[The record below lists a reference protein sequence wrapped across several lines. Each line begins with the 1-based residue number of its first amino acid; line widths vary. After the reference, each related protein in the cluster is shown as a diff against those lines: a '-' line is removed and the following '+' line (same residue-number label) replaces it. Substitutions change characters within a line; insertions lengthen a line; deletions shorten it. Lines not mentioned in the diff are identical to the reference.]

1 MKKRVIS
8 ITENGTKESARIRRR
23 LGRRLEANG
32 FTVSDDIGPATELI
46 ICVGGDG
53 ALLRM
58 LAEHD
63 FPKQPIVGVN
73 TGHLGFFQELDTK
86 DIDGFIESYLEK
98 KHSTQ
103 TYRTVYADIMGGQH
117 ERDGSFCVP
126 GSTRVRALNEIVVRG
141 GASHLAHLNIYIG
154 DSFIEQ
160 FCGDGIVIS
169 TPAGSTAY
177 NYSLGGSI
185 VDPRIELLQ
194 VTPIAPINS
203 TAYRSFTSGVLLP
216 QELSVAILPDYPQSA
231 NLLIT
236 ADGAETEYEG
246 IERITVGL
254 GHDVVTLLRFKDY
267 DFWETVKRKLL

>member
-1 MKKRVIS
+1 MKRAIN
-8 ITENGTKESARIRRR
+8 IAENGTRESARIEARLRKR
-23 LGRRLEANG
+23 LGERGLCVADG
-32 FTVSDDIGPATELI
+32 FDPAAELI

-58 LAEHD
+58 LAEHS

-73 TGHLGFFQELDTK
+73 TGHLGFFQELGTK
-86 DIDGFIESYLEK
+86 DIDMFIESYIAGK
-98 KHSTQ
+98 YRKQ
-103 TYRTVYADIMGGQH
+103 TYRTVYADIIGG
-117 ERDGSFCVP
+117 EGGP
-126 GSTRVRALNEIVVRG
+126 TRRMRALNEIVVRG
-141 GASHLAHLNIYIG
+141 GGSHLAHLNIYIG

-216 QELSVAILPDYPQSA
+216 QKLSLAIFPDYPQSRV
-231 NLLIT
+231 LLVA
-236 ADGAETEYEG
+236 ADGDGTEFIGATE
-246 IERITVGL
+246 IRVGL
-254 GHDVVTLLRFKDY
+254 SKDVVTLLRFKDY
-267 DFWETVKRKLL
+267 DFWKTVKQKLL

>member
-1 MKKRVIS
+1 MKKRVIY
-8 ITENGTKESARIRRR
+8 ITENGTRESARIRRK
-23 LGRRLEANG
+23 LARRLEASG
-32 FTVSDDIGPATELI
+32 FTVAGSFDKDAELI
-46 ICVGGDG
+46 VCVGGDG

-58 LAEHD
+58 LAEYD
-63 FPKQPIVGVN
+63 FPKKPIVGVN

-86 DIDGFIESYLEK
+86 DIDGFIENYLK
-98 KHSTQ
+98 DKYSVQ
-103 TYRTVYADIMGGQH
+103 TYRTVYADIVGATPYP
-117 ERDGSFCVP
+117 V
-126 GSTRVRALNEIVVRG
+126 RVRALNEIVVRG
-141 GASHLAHLNIYIG
+141 GSSHLAHLNIYIG

-160 FCGDGIVIS
+160 FCGDGVVIS

-216 QELSVAILPDYPQSA
+216 QKLSVGIFPDYPQSRS
-231 NLLIT
+231 LLIA

-246 IERITVGL
+246 IEEIKAGL
-254 GHDVVTLLRFKDY
+254 SRDAVTLLRFKEY
-267 DFWETVKRKLL
+267 DFWDTVKQKLL

>member
-1 MKKRVIS
+1 MDKRVIN
-8 ITENGTKESARIRRR
+8 ITENGAPESARIK
-23 LGRRLEANG
+23 LELAKRLEANG
-32 FTVSDDIGPATELI
+32 FVVADEFDRSAKLI

-53 ALLRM
+53 SLLRM

-73 TGHLGFFQELDTK
+73 TGHLGFFQEVDTG
-86 DIDGFIESYLEK
+86 DIDVFIESYISGKYKE
-98 KHSTQ
+98 Q
-103 TYRTVYADIMGGQH
+103 TYRTVYTDVVGDSVAGT
-117 ERDGSFCVP
+117 V
-126 GSTRVRALNEIVVRG
+126 RVRALNEIVVRG
-141 GASHLAHLNIYIG
+141 GGSHLAHLNIYIG

-203 TAYRSFTSGVLLP
+203 TAYRSFTSGILLP
-216 QELSVAILPDYPQSA
+216 QELSVVIYPDYPQSKK
-231 NLLIT
+231 LLLT
-236 ADGAETEYEG
+236 ADGAETEYTG
-246 IERITVGL
+246 IEEIRAGL
-254 GHDVVTLLRFKDY
+254 SRDVVTLLRFRDY
-267 DFWETVKRKLL
+267 DFWNTVKRKLL

>member
-1 MKKRVIS
+1 MDKRVIN
-8 ITENGTKESARIRRR
+8 IVENGTGQSSRIKRG
-23 LGRRLEANG
+23 LTKRLEANG
-32 FTVSDDIGPATELI
+32 FTVADGFDRSAELI

-53 ALLRM
+53 SLLRM

-63 FPKQPIVGVN
+63 FPKQPVVGVN

-86 DIDGFIESYLEK
+86 DIDDFIGSYLVGRYRA
-98 KHSTQ
+98 Q
-103 TYRTVYADIMGGQH
+103 IYRTAYADVIGGSA
-117 ERDGSFCVP
+117 GK
-126 GSTRVRALNEIVVRG
+126 TRVRALNEIVIRG
-141 GASHLAHLNIYIG
+141 GSAHLAHLNIYIG

-203 TAYRSFTSGVLLP
+203 TAYRSFTSGILLP
-216 QELSVAILPDYPQSA
+216 QKLTVAIFPDYPQSKD
-231 NLLIT
+231 LLVT
-236 ADGAETEYEG
+236 ADGAETQYTG
-246 IERITVGL
+246 IEEIKAGL
-254 GHDVVTLLRFKDY
+254 SRDVVTLLRFKDY
-267 DFWETVKRKLL
+267 DFWDTVKRKLL